1 MINPD
6 ADMAEYLIAQNRRE
20 FVRHPR
26 SPIAMT
32 PQAAKDIDLSGILRM
47 TPEQI
52 AEAVRTWGAAA

>member
-1 MINPD
+1 MVNQD

-32 PQAAKDIDLSGILRM
+32 PQTAKAIDLSGIFKM

-52 AEAVRTWGAAA
+52 DEALRQLEAA

>member
-32 PQAAKDIDLSGILRM
+32 PQSAKDIDLSGIMRM
-47 TPEQI
+47 SPAEVE
-52 AEAVRTWGAAA
+52 EAVRLWGEAA

>member
-6 ADMAEYLIAQNRRE
+6 ADMADYLIAQNRRE

-32 PQAAKDIDLSGILRM
+32 PQTAKAIDLSGILRM
-47 TPEQI
+47 TPDQM
-52 AEAVRTWGAAA
+52 AEAVRLWGAAA

>member
-1 MINPD
+1 MVNQD

-32 PQAAKDIDLSGILRM
+32 PQTAKAIDLSGIMRM
-47 TPEQI
+47 TAEQI
-52 AEAVRTWGAAA
+52 DEALRQLEAA

>member
-32 PQAAKDIDLSGILRM
+32 PQSAKDIDLSGIFRM

-52 AEAVRTWGAAA
+52 DEALRALEAA